1 MQARATPFEK
11 IFMSWWAM
19 DLYVGED
26 KDFGPGEDTGT
37 TFYTSLKFWDR
48 KKSDMWN
55 FNDFLSYWGWKL

>member
-1 MQARATPFEK
+1 
-11 IFMSWWAM
+11 MSWWAM